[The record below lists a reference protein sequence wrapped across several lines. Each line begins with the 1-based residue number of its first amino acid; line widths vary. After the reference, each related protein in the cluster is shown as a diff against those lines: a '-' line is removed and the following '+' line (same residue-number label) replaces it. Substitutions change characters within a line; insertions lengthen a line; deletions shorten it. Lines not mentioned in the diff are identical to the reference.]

1 MKRLLM
7 IIAILI
13 CTGESKLFSDT
24 TTAIKDSLLKE
35 LDTLPAD
42 STRLNTLF
50 ELVTL
55 EPMSPSS
62 LKYTE
67 QMLEEAVRQGN
78 KKYECFAMYACI
90 VYYFNHQDEE
100 NVSLWMNKLEVPALR
115 NKFYHIYFSSKKIE
129 ITMHTAKHKIEYS
142 ITEAEKMYELACKV
156 NNVHGMYSAKLC
168 LMTSYLMT
176 MRNNEAIEAGLE
188 AYRLLPPNA
197 SLTARGTVLQDI
209 VLACSA
215 LRDKRLI
222 RFLDEY
228 REVLDKQFSSSQATN
243 AKKNAYLL
251 LESVYADHYIRQN
264 QLDKALRYLKEMDKN
279 FFPESYIPCRGI
291 YHDVYSLYYK
301 RIHEYEKALACTDS
315 AINLLSN
322 ISANGG
328 LNFEMRRANILA
340 DAGRL
345 DEAIPLYQSVL
356 EKKNAFYRN
365 LSAAQINEMYKMR
378 DMDNLILQKEQHQ
391 TVIHYIIIIL
401 IVVALLILIPST
413 IRIYYVRKRLRK
425 EEEESRAMSLIA
437 EEANEVKS
445 RFLANMSYN
454 IRIPLNNV
462 LGFSQLM
469 TTDADNIDSK
479 QWETITQI
487 IQSNSAEL
495 IQLVNDVLDLSRLE
509 AKKTK
514 WQISECEIIEL
525 CTDSIGI
532 VHMRCGDK
540 IYVKFLTDIASQP
553 LKTDNARLA
562 QVILSTLI
570 YADPCEEKREVCLSL
585 QRDTE
590 KGTLLFRIVN
600 SPLADPKLQTQ
611 KTEIRHAINK
621 LTIEYFG
628 GTYAVEPDTADG
640 ATLTFTYPFTNI

>member
-1 MKRLLM
+1 M
-7 IIAILI
+7 I
-13 CTGESKLFSDT
+13 CTGGIKLFSDT
-24 TTAIKDSLLKE
+24 TSAVKDSLLKE
-35 LDTLPAD
+35 LETLPAD

-50 ELVTL
+50 ELAAL

-62 LKYTE
+62 LKYIGK
-67 QMLEEAVRQGN
+67 MLEEAISQGN
-78 KKYECFAMYACI
+78 KKFECLAMYGYI

-100 NVSLWMNKLEVPALR
+100 NVSLWMNKLEEPALK
-115 NKFYHIYFSSKKIE
+115 NKFYHIYFSGKKAA
-129 ITMHTAKHKIEYS
+129 ITMHTVSHNIEYS
-142 ITEAEKMYELACKV
+142 ITEAENMYKMARKV
-156 NNVHGMYSAKLC
+156 NYTQGMSSAKLC
-168 LMTSYLMT
+168 LMTSYLMS
-176 MRNNEAIEAGLE
+176 MRNKEAIEAGME
-188 AYRLLPPNA
+188 AYRLLPSSAPL
-197 SLTARGTVLQDI
+197 SVRGSVLQDI
-209 VLACSA
+209 VLAYHSTQ
-215 LRDKRLI
+215 DKRLVK
-222 RFLDEY
+222 FLDKY
-228 REVLDKQFSSSQATN
+228 RAILDAQFSSRQNTD

-251 LESVYADHYIRQN
+251 LESLYAAHYIRQDRP
-264 QLDKALRYLKEMDKN
+264 DKACKYLKEMDKH
-279 FFPESYIPCRGI
+279 FFPESYIPCRG
-291 YHDVYSLYYK
+291 LYYDTYSHYYK
-301 RIHEYEKALACTDS
+301 LTREYDKALACADS
-315 AINLLSN
+315 AINLLSD
-322 ISANGG
+322 ISEDGG
-328 LNFEMRRANILA
+328 LNYEMNRASILA

-345 DEAIPLYQSVL
+345 DEALSLYQNVL
-356 EKKNAFYRN
+356 EKKKRFYRK

-425 EEEESRAMSLIA
+425 EEEECRAMSLIA

-462 LGFSQLM
+462 LGFSELM
-469 TTDADNIDSK
+469 TTDAHNIDSK

-525 CTDSIGI
+525 CTESIGMI
-532 VHMRCGDK
+532 HMRCGNK
-540 IYVKFLTDIASQP
+540 IQVKFQTDIESQR
-553 LKTDNARLA
+553 LKTDNVRLT

-570 YADPCEEKREVCLSL
+570 YADPCEEKREVFFSL
-585 QRDTE
+585 KRDTE

-628 GTYAVEPDTADG
+628 GTYAVEPYTANG